1 MAPNTLWIG
10 PIPIEFGASQQALE
24 DDATNQEGRTAMTAV
39 VVVGAQW
46 GDEGKGK
53 IVDIYSKGA
62 DQVVRYA
69 GGANAGHTLVV
80 EGKQVVMHL
89 VPAGVLHADKQC
101 ILSQGVVVDPEVL
114 LNELQSL
121 QSYGLFDPK
130 RMLISERAFL
140 VLPHHMLVDG
150 LRDQLEGGLGTT
162 RRGIGPAYEDKVGR
176 RGLRVGDLLFRD
188 RFARKLSANLEAWRP
203 VIDALGGELPDADG
217 LIDRYMEYGRRL
229 APLIGDSATVVRNA
243 LREGKRVLL
252 EGNQGALLDLDC
264 GTYPFVT
271 STSTTSGGACAGSGI
286 GPTDI
291 ATVVGISKAYATRV
305 GNGPFPT
312 EITGEAGDALRE
324 AGAEFGATTGRP
336 RRCGW
341 LDLPALRWAVQIN
354 GLSGLALTKIDVL
367 TGMKEIKVCTGYQ
380 LDGQQLSL
388 PPYEEMERVIPT
400 YETFAGWEEPLQQC
414 RRLEDLPV
422 NARRYLDAIEKA
434 VECPI
439 WLVSVGADREQTIV
453 LKDPFAT
460 SSR

>member
-1 MAPNTLWIG
+1 MG
-10 PIPIEFGASQQALE
+10 
-24 DDATNQEGRTAMTAV
+24 AV

-62 DQVVRYA
+62 DQIVRYA

-80 EGKQVVMHL
+80 DGAQVVMHL
-89 VPAGVLHADKQC
+89 VPAGALHPGKQC
-101 ILSQGVVVDPEVL
+101 ILGQGAVIDPIL
-114 LNELQSL
+114 LLEELESL
-121 QSYGLFDPK
+121 KGLGLMDPQ

-176 RGLRVGDLLFRD
+176 RGLRVGDLLIRE
-188 RFARKLSANLEAWRP
+188 RFERKLAANLETWKP
-203 VIDALGGELPDADG
+203 VVAALGGEMPDAAAMTE
-217 LIDRYMEYGRRL
+217 LYLEHGRKL
-229 APLIGDSATVVRNA
+229 APLIGDTGSVVRGA
-243 LREGKRVLL
+243 LQQGKRVLL

-271 STSTTSGGACAGSGI
+271 STSTTSGGACAGAAI

-291 ATVVGISKAYATRV
+291 STVIGITKAYATRV
-305 GNGPFPT
+305 GHGPFPT
-312 EITGEAGDALRE
+312 EIKGAAGDALRE

-341 LDLPALRWAVQIN
+341 LDLPALRWATQIN
-354 GLSGLALTKIDVL
+354 GMRGLALTKIDVL

-380 LDGQQLSL
+380 LDGQRLSL
-388 PPYEEMERVIPT
+388 PPYDDMDRVTPI
-400 YETFAGWEEPLQQC
+400 YQTFPGWEEPLQQC
-414 RRLEDLPV
+414 RRLDELPS
-422 NARRYLDAIEKA
+422 NARRYLDAIEA
-434 VECPI
+434 AIDCPI
-439 WLVSVGADREQTIV
+439 WLVSVGADREQTII
-453 LKDPFAT
+453 LNDPFAP
-460 SSR
+460 